1 MRFIRQQLLRVAGA
15 AVAALGANASSWGA
29 EPRIVG
35 NWKLVSAVSEELATR
50 KKTALLGEHPK
61 GYFIYTPQ
69 GRMMGLVVHETRSP
83 PKVDEDRI
91 NLHKYMYAYSG
102 RYTVEG
108 EKVVHHVDVSWNE
121 SWTGTDQVRFVKLEG
136 DSLTIKTA
144 TQKNAITG
152 IDNIADLESPIG
164 DRETPRL

>member
-1 MRFIRQQLLRVAGA
+1 MKPIRRQLLQAAGA
-15 AVAALGANASSWGA
+15 AVAALGVNASSWGA
-29 EPRIVG
+29 EPNVAG
-35 NWKLVSAVSEELATR
+35 SWKLVSAVSEELATG

-61 GYFIYTPQ
+61 GYIIYTPQ
-69 GRMMGLVVHETRSP
+69 GRMMALVVHETRSP

-121 SWTGTDQVRFVKLEG
+121 SWTGTDQVRDYKFDGEHLVLATAPSPDPFSGKMSVRTLSWEKVK
-136 DSLTIKTA
+136 
-144 TQKNAITG
+144 
-152 IDNIADLESPIG
+152 
-164 DRETPRL
+164 